1 MQYQF
6 NRFLLNGLPVLM
18 ATWNG
23 KASRPADE
31 PVLIPKVVKAFSLI
45 STEEYLIYNCKMA
58 CLRHGCLRARPHQSR
73 SFFASKAMRI
83 QVL

>member
-23 KASRPADE
+23 KTSRPADE
-31 PVLIPKVVKAFSLI
+31 PVLIPKVVKVI
-45 STEEYLIYNCKMA
+45 
-58 CLRHGCLRARPHQSR
+58 
-73 SFFASKAMRI
+73 
-83 QVL
+83 V